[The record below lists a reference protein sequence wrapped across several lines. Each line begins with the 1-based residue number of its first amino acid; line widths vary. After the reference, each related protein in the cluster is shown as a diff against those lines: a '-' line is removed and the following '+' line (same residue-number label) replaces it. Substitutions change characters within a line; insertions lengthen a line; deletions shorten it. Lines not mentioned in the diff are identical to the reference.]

1 MIGLKFFYST
11 EFDTDAQLY
20 STCIHCTA
28 DLGRNEAFEVFP
40 VGNRLAFDP
49 ALGRLWVVCSACE
62 RWNLSPLE
70 ERWEAVEA
78 AERRFRSSR
87 LRTSTDNI
95 GMARLKENVD
105 LIRIG
110 KPLRPEMAVWRYG
123 DQFGRR
129 LRKQVLLSGVAVTA
143 SAAAVAALFSLKLG
157 MLLGSVQ
164 VFMGPA
170 FHRVLNGSQNEVIAR
185 VRGAEGEILTVTRA
199 LARMSVV
206 ERSDG
211 SEMMWLR
218 LRHIDGETMLH
229 GAPAYRAAAQILPAV
244 NRMGGTKKMVRAA
257 VEMLEEAGDTINFF
271 RRLQSTHGAREYQTV
286 HRVAYPFGKSE
297 HVNVLSGPGLLHSL
311 PDVHR
316 LAFEMA
322 LHEQSERRAMAG
334 ELAELERTW
343 REAEEIAKISDGML
357 LSPTIEA
364 RLNSAR
370 STRDRQ

>member
-211 SEMMWLR
+211 SEMM
-218 LRHIDGETMLH
+218 
-229 GAPAYRAAAQILPAV
+229 
-244 NRMGGTKKMVRAA
+244 
-257 VEMLEEAGDTINFF
+257 
-271 RRLQSTHGAREYQTV
+271 
-286 HRVAYPFGKSE
+286 
-297 HVNVLSGPGLLHSL
+297 
-311 PDVHR
+311 
-316 LAFEMA
+316 
-322 LHEQSERRAMAG
+322 
-334 ELAELERTW
+334 
-343 REAEEIAKISDGML
+343 
-357 LSPTIEA
+357 
-364 RLNSAR
+364 
-370 STRDRQ
+370 